1 MKKNLKLLVLFAVL
15 FLITGCANIPNDQ
28 DPDEKDPNEETPDDK
43 DPTYEIFSIT
53 YFNGDE
59 EITSFDLKT
68 YTEEHEAILPILT
81 VSGYSFVG
89 WYTTEDFTSPV
100 VTKIEKGTTGDL
112 VFYAKL
118 SIAPMLTLG
127 FNGGTVVDYPR
138 QYPNT
143 KDYVLPVTSK
153 KEGYLFAGWYNNKE
167 FLGDPVEAIP
177 AGSKENYLFYAK
189 WVMDINPI
197 IDLVNPLTST
207 LIETNINLPL
217 THSIFTIS
225 WESTDNI
232 IDSNGLL
239 RRPYQPQ
246 TVTLIGSVTD
256 GVNTETISFD
266 LSVAGYK
273 SLQAPI
279 ASGYIYTGYSELTT
293 KLFNTLDIINVAFA
307 VADENAKIETTKSLS
322 VFGQTNAYITPKA
335 QENGIYVIMSIAP
348 DSKWSSFVGSQSL
361 VEQFADNI
369 VAAINKY
376 QFDGVDIDWEGTGVD
391 GSQYTRLA
399 RIVNQR
405 VKANNPNHL
414 VTAATPGGQWGPP
427 RFALNN
433 SHQYLDF
440 LNLMTYDLSFNAGQ
454 HHSALYKSSV
464 KYDTQFSVAFTLV
477 SCSIEESIAIY
488 HTFGVPNSKI
498 VVGVPFYGVI
508 QTRQYDE
515 STAKWTQFAKTST
528 ISYHS
533 IKDMYM
539 NNSNYYVRYD
549 ETSQVPY
556 IISVDGTTFI
566 SYDNAKSIQVKSN
579 YIKDN
584 GLAGMMYWQNGAD
597 NTGTLLGAIQTHLKG

>member
-1 MKKNLKLLVLFAVL
+1 MKKNFKLLVLFMAV
-15 FLITGCANIPNDQ
+15 FLITGCTNKPIEQ
-28 DPDEKDPNEETPDDK
+28 DPDEEDPNEEIPNDE
-43 DPTYEIFSIT
+43 DPTYETFSIT
-53 YFNGDE
+53 YFNGDQ

-68 YTEEHEAILPILT
+68 YTEEHEVILPILT
-81 VSGYSFVG
+81 LDGYSFDG
-89 WYTTEDFTSPV
+89 WYTNEDFTSPV
-100 VTKIEKGTTGDL
+100 VTKIEKGTTGNL

-118 SIAPMLTLG
+118 NLAQMLTLG
-127 FNGGTVVDYPR
+127 FNGGTIVDYPR
-138 QYPNT
+138 QYSNLR
-143 KDYVLPVTSK
+143 DYVLPVTST
-153 KEGYLFAGWYNNKE
+153 KEGYLFAGWYNNKD

-189 WVMDINPI
+189 WVMDIDPI
-197 IDLVNPLTST
+197 IDQINPLTNT
-207 LIETNINLPL
+207 IIETNISLPL
-217 THSIFTIS
+217 THSIHTIS

-232 IDSNGLL
+232 IDSNGIL

-246 TVTLIGSVTD
+246 MVTLTGTVTD
-256 GVNTETISFD
+256 GLNTETISFD

-279 ASGYIYTGYSELTT
+279 ASGYIFTNYSGMTT
-293 KLFNTLDIINVAFA
+293 KLFDTLDIINIAFA
-307 VADENAKIETTKSLS
+307 VADENAKIETTRSLS
-322 VFGQTNAYITPKA
+322 AFGQTNAYITPKA

-348 DSKWSSFVGSQSL
+348 DSKWSSFVGSQTL

-369 VAAINKY
+369 VDAINKY
-376 QFDGVDIDWEGTGVD
+376 EFDGVDIDWEGTGVD
-391 GSQYTRLA
+391 ASQFTRLV

-427 RFALNN
+427 RFALNK

-464 KYDTQFSVAFTLV
+464 KYDTQFGVAYTLI

-488 HTFGVPNSKI
+488 HTYGVPNSKI

-508 QTRQYDE
+508 QARQYNE
-515 STAKWTQFAKTST
+515 STGQWTQFAKTGT
-528 ISYHS
+528 ISYHG
-533 IKDMYM
+533 IKDIYM
-539 NNSNYYVRYD
+539 NNPNYYVRYD
-549 ETSQVPY
+549 ENSQVPY

-566 SYDNAKSIQVKSN
+566 SYDNAKSIQVKST
-579 YIKDN
+579 YIKEN

-597 NTGTLLGAIQTHLKG
+597 NTGTLLGAIQKHLKG